1 MAIRTVAGSRTPGF
15 FQAKKKLPTRAVFN
29 RTRRTPSEL
38 KGSSAEADGSTLGAV
53 APREAESAR
62 EVSLAQGGVRWA
74 SLQEGGGA
82 GILMEEEGGGRRGR
96 RRDDPTP
103 GLRFRGERERKLV

>member
-1 MAIRTVAGSRTPGF
+1 MASRTPGF
-15 FQAKKKLPTRAVFN
+15 FQAKKKLPTRAAPN

-62 EVSLAQGGVRWA
+62 EVSLAQGAVRWA
-74 SLQEGGGA
+74 SLQEEGKGGQ
-82 GILMEEEGGGRRGR
+82 
-96 RRDDPTP
+96 
-103 GLRFRGERERKLV
+103 VY

>member
-1 MAIRTVAGSRTPGF
+1 MEDLCETDQLNRNSKRGPLSCPEVGHPHGGGSSMASRTPGF
-15 FQAKKKLPTRAVFN
+15 FQAKKKLPTRAAPN

-62 EVSLAQGGVRWA
+62 EISLAQGAVRWA
-74 SLQEGGGA
+74 SLQEEGKGGQ
-82 GILMEEEGGGRRGR
+82 
-96 RRDDPTP
+96 
-103 GLRFRGERERKLV
+103 VY